1 MFDGLPVEQ
10 KLSPVLDIVPALRA
24 ELLVRTTSSVDAAQA
39 PFEIVQVSVTLLP
52 AETLVTPEVFDDEL
66 DIEAEPLETLQAPEP
81 TDAEFAASVKLELA
95 HCVISLPAEDVVGVA
110 LTVKLSSDVLP
121 LHAPFA
127 ETVLLMVTVVL
138 LEISAGV

>member
-1 MFDGLPVEQ
+1 VFDGLPVEQ

-39 PFEIVQVSVTLLP
+39 PFEIVHVSVALLP

-81 TDAEFAASVKLELA
+81 TEGEFPARVKLPLP

-110 LTVKLSSDVLP
+110 LTVKL
-121 LHAPFA
+121 
-127 ETVLLMVTVVL
+127 
-138 LEISAGV
+138 